1 MPANLHFGLEGIL
14 PLTLYIGMF
23 AAFLASVFWRPA
35 IGLYL
40 LVLTLP
46 LQTGRYRLHEFFLGA
61 QFLDIL
67 LLGTILGMMVKR
79 QEVIPKTPWTKFF
92 LVLAIFYYISLWE
105 GAFFMDVPLPIW
117 ITDTRFSE
125 WKNYVEMF
133 LLALV
138 VASVIKEKS
147 EIRNLIIVMCFSVL
161 VVNRSYISLMS
172 ERDLSHFSYEV
183 RDAGPLGYAGVNGLA
198 AFEAM
203 FMSFLIGIY
212 ASIRKIPA
220 RIGILALLATCGYC
234 LLYSFSRGGYFGLL
248 VGMLVVGFLR
258 MRTLL
263 VLAVLLVIGWQILL
277 PASVQ
282 ERITMTTGDAA
293 EGGQFDSSAQ
303 TRLVLWQDAIALFKR
318 NPVTGTGFE
327 TYEFIGRVGPY
338 RDTHNYYVKVLAET
352 GIVGMILYLVLL
364 WKLFRSASSLFYGT
378 EDPFWQAIG
387 LGFLALV
394 LGAIALN
401 FFGDRWTYQQVDG
414 YLWALLGCV
423 IRGLIVTG
431 QKQVDKTQLSAVDRA
446 VLGDGQLVA
455 CNGAPD

>member
-1 MPANLHFGLEGIL
+1 MHFGVESIL
-14 PLTLYIGMF
+14 PLTLYVGMF

-40 LVLTLP
+40 FVLTLP
-46 LQTGRYRLHEFFLGA
+46 LQTGRYKLHDFFLGA

-67 LLGTILGMMVKR
+67 LLGTILGLLVKR
-79 QEVIPKTPWTKFF
+79 QEVIPKNPWRKFF
-92 LVLAIFYYISLWE
+92 LVLAVFYYISLWE
-105 GAFFMDVPLPIW
+105 GSFFTDVPLPIW

-133 LLALV
+133 LLAMV
-138 VASVIKEKS
+138 VPSVIKEKW
-147 EIRNLIIVMCFSVL
+147 EIRNLIIVMCLSVL

-172 ERDLSHFSYEV
+172 QRDLSHFSYEV

-212 ASIRKIPA
+212 AVIKKIPA
-220 RIGILALLATCGYC
+220 KIGILALLSTCGYC
-234 LLYSFSRGGYFGLL
+234 LLYAFSRGGYFGVL
-248 VGMLVVGFLR
+248 VGMLVVGALR

-263 VLAVLLVIGWQILL
+263 VLAAFIVIGWQVLL
-277 PASVQ
+277 PTSVQ

-303 TRLVLWQDAIALFKR
+303 TRLVLWEDAISLFKR
-318 NPVTGTGFE
+318 NPITGTGFE
-327 TYEFIGRVGPY
+327 TYEFMGRVGPY

-352 GIVGMILYLVLL
+352 GIVGMALYLALL
-364 WKLFRSASSLFYGT
+364 GKLVKSGSSLFYGT
-378 EDPFWQAIG
+378 EDPFWKAIG

-394 LGAIALN
+394 FCAIALN

-414 YLWALLGCV
+414 YLWVTLGCV
-423 IRGLIVTG
+423 MRGLAV
-431 QKQVDKTQLSAVDRA
+431 VNENREKTDS
-446 VLGDGQLVA
+446 DGAAKFSPDEAHVVA
-455 CNGAPD
+455 A

>member
-1 MPANLHFGLEGIL
+1 MPVNMHLGLEGIL
-14 PLTLYIGMF
+14 PLTLYIAMF

-46 LQTGRYRLHEFFLGA
+46 LQTGRYKLHEFFLGA

-67 LLGTILGMMVKR
+67 LLGTILGVMVKR

-92 LVLAIFYYISLWE
+92 LVLTIFYYISLWE

-138 VASVIKEKS
+138 VPSVIKEKL

-203 FMSFLIGIY
+203 FISFLIGIY
-212 ASIRKIPA
+212 ASIKKIAA
-220 RIGILALLATCGYC
+220 RIGILALLSTCGYC
-234 LLYSFSRGGYFGLL
+234 LLYSFSRGGYFGIL

-263 VLAVLLVIGWQILL
+263 VLAALLVIGWQVFL
-277 PASVQ
+277 PTSVQ

-318 NPVTGTGFE
+318 NPLTGTGFE
-327 TYEFIGRVGPY
+327 TYEF
-338 RDTHNYYVKVLAET
+338 
-352 GIVGMILYLVLL
+352 M
-364 WKLFRSASSLFYGT
+364 
-378 EDPFWQAIG
+378 
-387 LGFLALV
+387 
-394 LGAIALN
+394 
-401 FFGDRWTYQQVDG
+401 
-414 YLWALLGCV
+414 
-423 IRGLIVTG
+423 
-431 QKQVDKTQLSAVDRA
+431 
-446 VLGDGQLVA
+446 
-455 CNGAPD
+455 